1 MQDDLSYESLQHQ
14 VERIRALI
22 SPVLSALLVSPE
34 VTIPAHLTTA
44 LLDFH
49 IATKSHASLAQVGET
64 ARSLASLLHHSGDQ
78 TPSEQE
84 RLQIT
89 VLIENLLQEL
99 MPSTAE
105 LPVET
110 RRPLVTPI
118 SPSSATVNRRIALY
132 VDSGSL
138 QVMLDETLT
147 QAGFEPVRIDSLE
160 QFAAMEAAQAP
171 AAIIADLSLCQLHP
185 QSANVFANL
194 RRRFSPSPHLFCVAP
209 SDDIPARL
217 EAVRLGATR
226 FLPQPV
232 DTARLIAII
241 KGVTVQIPARPFRV
255 VMVEDDP
262 FLGEVYR
269 DGLVHAGIEICVVN
283 DPLLAPARIAEF
295 QPDLVVS
302 DLFMPGCN
310 GFELL
315 ALLRQDETLADT
327 PIMLLSSEP
336 DVERRL
342 EALDLGADDFLLKPV
357 DMPLLVS
364 TVVARAKRA
373 RMLKRSRSEY
383 RRVLERMREMEPYLP
398 DSFPGLPAAEMTFDD
413 LLFTET
419 INMDDYVVGEV
430 AREDLGE
437 FGVSSDFGRDAGR
450 DSRPTP
456 LKPV

>member
-1 MQDDLSYESLQHQ
+1 MQDEIAYETLQQQ
-14 VERIRALI
+14 VERIRALV

-34 VTIPAHLTTA
+34 AVIPPNLTAA

-49 IATKSHASLAQVGET
+49 IATKGHATLAQAGEA

-78 TPSEQE
+78 LPNEQE

-99 MPSTAE
+99 APGSAE
-105 LPVET
+105 VSAEI

-132 VDSGSL
+132 VDSGAL
-138 QVMLDETLT
+138 QVMLQETLT
-147 QAGFEPVRIDSLE
+147 QAGFEPVAIDSLE
-160 QFAAMEAAQAP
+160 ALAATETAEAP
-171 AAIIADLSLCQLHP
+171 AALIADLNLCQLHP
-185 QSANVFANL
+185 QAAEVFAAL
-194 RRRFSPSPHLFCVAP
+194 RRRFFPSPHLFCVAP

-226 FLPQPV
+226 FLAQPV

-269 DGLVHAGIEICVVN
+269 DGLEHAGIDTCVIN

-342 EALDLGADDFLLKPV
+342 EALDLGADDFLIKPV
-357 DMPLLVS
+357 DMSLLVT

-398 DSFPGLPAAEMTFDD
+398 DTFPGLPAADMSLDD

-437 FGVSSDFGRDAGR
+437 FGVTSGFGK
-450 DSRPTP
+450 PP